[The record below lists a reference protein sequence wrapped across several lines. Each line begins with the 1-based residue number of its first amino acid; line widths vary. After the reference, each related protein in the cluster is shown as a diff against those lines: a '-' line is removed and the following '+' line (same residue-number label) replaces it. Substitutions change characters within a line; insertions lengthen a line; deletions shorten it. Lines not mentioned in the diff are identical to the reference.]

1 MLCKD
6 RLKDERGVALVM
18 ALVMLML
25 MGVLGTIMFKVT
37 DHEMQISRNFSWR
50 QGAFYAADSGVE
62 YAQTDSNIYT
72 AIGLGT
78 INIPVG
84 DASLATGV
92 NDVTGT
98 VKFMA
103 SGNPPTGMG
112 VDATMFQG
120 NYYLIQVT
128 GTGRSNSTLGLESS
142 VVRIVPRP

>member
-1 MLCKD
+1 MRYKD
-6 RLKDERGVALVM
+6 GLKDERGMALVM
-18 ALVMLML
+18 ALVLLTL

-37 DHEMQISRNFSWR
+37 DYEMQIARNYSWR
-50 QGAFYAADSGVE
+50 QDAFYAADSGVE
-62 YAQTDSNIYT
+62 YAQTDANIYT

-84 DASLATGV
+84 GASLAAGAS
-92 NDVTGT
+92 DATGT
-98 VKFMA
+98 VEFMA
-103 SGNPPTGMG
+103 SGNPPKGLG

-120 NYYLIQVT
+120 NYYLINVT

>member
-1 MLCKD
+1 MRYKD
-6 RLKDERGVALVM
+6 GLKDERGMALVM
-18 ALVMLML
+18 ALVLLTL

-37 DHEMQISRNFSWR
+37 DYEMQIARNYSWR
-50 QGAFYAADSGVE
+50 QDAYYAADSGVE
-62 YAQTDSNIYT
+62 YAQTDANIYT

-84 DASLATGV
+84 GASLAAGAS
-92 NDVTGT
+92 DATGT
-98 VKFMA
+98 VEFMA
-103 SGNPPTGMG
+103 SGNPPKGLG

-120 NYYLIQVT
+120 NYYLINVT

>member
-1 MLCKD
+1 MLYQD
-6 RLKDERGVALVM
+6 RLKDERGIALVM

-37 DHEMQISRNFSWR
+37 DHEMKISRNYSWR
-50 QGAFYAADSGVE
+50 QDAFYAADSGVE
-62 YAQTDSNIYT
+62 YAQADANIYT
-72 AIGLGT
+72 AVGLGT

-84 DASLATGV
+84 GASLASGV
-92 NDVTGT
+92 SDATGT
-98 VKFMA
+98 VMFLA

-112 VDATMFQG
+112 IDATMFQG
-120 NYYLIQVT
+120 NYYLIKVT